1 MNLKPRFLLLTA
13 TLFLVTAIGVSWSIR
28 TLSEDIVQQWASKF
42 MIKQALYDKSRTLQ
56 PIMREL
62 ALSRQLATSGFIR
75 EWAQDPENKVL
86 KKTALEELENYRLNF
101 RGQNFFVSF
110 LSNGHYY
117 HNNSTDEFRG
127 HEFRYVLDADKESDN
142 WFYSLIEQGRDIH
155 INVNPDVELG
165 VTKLW
170 IDVLIRSGDEILG
183 VAGTGLDLT
192 EVLNDLTSDSEPG
205 ILNLFL
211 DHSGAI
217 QLHRN
222 QDFIDFGSIGKHE
235 GTQKTV
241 DLIFEKEEDKQ
252 TVYRAMEQAEKLEN
266 EVATGFVTLFGQ
278 RHLVG
283 VVYLPEIDWY
293 EISLIDLSYI
303 LPTENIVKIA
313 IMFVAGLLVA
323 LILLNYFINR
333 LVLNPMS
340 KLEHAMNRVEKG
352 KSPSA
357 DLSINASGDLAS
369 LIQHFMRMSEVIL
382 ESKRDLEQ
390 KVQDRTAE
398 LERLTQID
406 PLTELYNRRG
416 MTDRIEASLEKSASD
431 NNQVGILWID
441 IDWFKSI
448 NDSYGH
454 TVGDTVLVTIA
465 TILKNSIKPGDSA
478 ARWGG
483 DEFLIL
489 IEHSDNNYLTEL
501 AERLRSSV
509 ASHPFDIEG
518 VSTSVSIGCAASTN
532 GQEMG
537 SLLHNADKALYKAKE
552 KGRNC
557 FYM

>member
-28 TLSEDIVQQWASKF
+28 TLSEGIVQQWASKF
-42 MIKQALYDKSRTLQ
+42 MVKQALYDKSRTLQ

-75 EWAQDPENKVL
+75 EWAQDPENKQL
-86 KKTALEELENYRLNF
+86 QKTAMEELESYRLNF
-101 RGQNFFVSF
+101 RGHNYFVAF
-110 LSNGHYY
+110 LNNGHYY
-117 HNNSTDEFRG
+117 HNNSTNEFKG
-127 HEFRYVLDADKESDN
+127 DEFRYVLDADKESDN

-170 IDVLIRSGDEILG
+170 IDVLIRHGEEILG
-183 VAGTGLDLT
+183 IAGTGLDLS
-192 EVLNDLTSDSEPG
+192 EVLDALTSDSEPG
-205 ILNLFL
+205 VLNLFL

-278 RHLVG
+278 RHLIG

-313 IMFVAGLLVA
+313 MMFVAALLIA
-323 LILLNYFINR
+323 LILLNYFLNR

-352 KSPSA
+352 KRPNA
-357 DLSINASGDLAS
+357 DLSINAKGDLAS
-369 LIQHFMRMSEVIL
+369 LIKHFMRMSEVIL

-406 PLTELYNRRG
+406 PLTDLYNRRG

-431 NNQVGILWID
+431 NSQIGILWID

-454 TVGDTVLVTIA
+454 TVGDKVLVTIA
-465 TILKNSIKPGDSA
+465 TILKNSIEPGDCA

-483 DEFLIL
+483 DEFLVL
-489 IEHSDNNYLTEL
+489 IEHSDNNRLTEL

-509 ASHPFDIEG
+509 ASHTFNIEG
-518 VSTSVSIGCAASTN
+518 VSTSVSIGCAASSK

-552 KGRNC
+552 KGRNG